1 MTISHDGGPAAPT
14 AASPLLEIANA
25 MVHLYKVALGR
36 GPTHAR
42 ARFAG
47 ADLLVVVLQDT
58 MTVSERR
65 LAGMGQ
71 HERLREHRLLLRD
84 TVADEMRGVVE
95 RVLGRPTLALIGG
108 IDTNHDVAASALS
121 LIGIEDRALRS
132 P

>member
-1 MTISHDGGPAAPT
+1 MTISHDGGPET
-14 AASPLLEIANA
+14 SIGTSPLLDIANA
-25 MVHLYKVALGR
+25 MVHLYKLALGR

-47 ADLLVVVLQDT
+47 ADLVVVVLQDT

-65 LAGMGQ
+65 LAEAGQ

-84 TVADEMRGVVE
+84 TVADEMRGAVE

-108 IDTNHDVAASALS
+108 IDTHHDVAVETFLLAPPLQLA
-121 LIGIEDRALRS
+121 
-132 P
+132 

>member
-1 MTISHDGGPAAPT
+1 MTFARDGGPDAPT
-14 AASPLLEIANA
+14 AANPLLEIANA
-25 MVHLYKVALGR
+25 MVHLYKVAFGR

-47 ADLLVVVLQDT
+47 ADLVVVVLQDT

-65 LAGMGQ
+65 LAAVNQ
-71 HERLREHRLLLRD
+71 HERLRQHRLLLHE

-95 RVLGRPTLALIGG
+95 RALSRPTLSLVCG
-108 IDTNHDVAASALS
+108 IDTRHDVAVETFLLGPPLA
-121 LIGIEDRALRS
+121 RV

>member
-1 MTISHDGGPAAPT
+1 MTTSREEGGPEART
-14 AASPLLEIANA
+14 ATSPLLEIANA

-65 LAGMGQ
+65 LAAAGQ

-84 TVADEMRGVVE
+84 VVADDMRGAVE

-108 IDTNHDVAASALS
+108 IDTHHDVAVETFLLASPLHLA
-121 LIGIEDRALRS
+121 
-132 P
+132 

>member
-1 MTISHDGGPAAPT
+1 MTISQDRGPETPT
-14 AASPLLEIANA
+14 AMSPLLEIANA
-25 MVHLYKVALGR
+25 IVHLYKVALGR

-58 MTVSERR
+58 MTVGERR

-84 TVADEMRGVVE
+84 AVTDEMRGVVE

-108 IDTNHDVAASALS
+108 IDTNHDVAVETFLLAPPLHLA
-121 LIGIEDRALRS
+121 
-132 P
+132 

>member
-1 MTISHDGGPAAPT
+1 MTIRREGGPETPIAP
-14 AASPLLEIANA
+14 SPLLEIANA
-25 MVHLYKVALGR
+25 MVHLYKIALGR

-65 LAGMGQ
+65 LAEIGQ
-71 HERLREHRLLLRD
+71 HERLRELRLLLRD
-84 TVADEMRGVVE
+84 AVADDMRGVVE

-108 IDTNHDVAASALS
+108 IDTHHDVAVETFLLAPALQ
-121 LIGIEDRALRS
+121 LA
-132 P
+132 

>member
-71 HERLREHRLLLRD
+71 HDDHGGRRLQRQGRRNQGGRRTPGAVHGATAALLD
-84 TVADEMRGVVE
+84 IAWSSFV
-95 RVLGRPTLALIGG
+95 
-108 IDTNHDVAASALS
+108 
-121 LIGIEDRALRS
+121 
-132 P
+132 

>member
-95 RVLGRPTLALIGG
+95 RVLGRPTLALFGG
-108 IDTNHDVAASALS
+108 IDTHHDVAVETFLLAPPLHLA
-121 LIGIEDRALRS
+121 
-132 P
+132 